1 MKPRVLVIK
10 LGSLGDILQISPVID
25 AMNDHRDSVIDV
37 LTFDEHRPLFEYHP
51 NICQI
56 ISLKRSFMS
65 LLKIIAR
72 IICHRYDIG
81 LNLHRSMALDAL
93 MFFCFVKYRVGFS
106 SPEKKTVFL
115 QASVPFNLSISRHHR
130 YLSMVECV
138 AHSPF
143 KMSDY
148 GLSYY
153 KSPKAQL
160 DVSFKGEPYVVIAP
174 FGGHNRYSTMP
185 SRVWP
190 EYMALIELILA
201 GFPTTT
207 VVLTGGPEDCRSL
220 EKMKSSF
227 GDRVHVFLGNF
238 DALSMVLESALCF
251 IGNDSFPLFMAI
263 ASQCKALA
271 IFGPT
276 DSRLI
281 LEPYQNTYFV
291 QSEVSCSPCYNPLEG
306 VNNVAY
312 HCPFE
317 FKCMTTI
324 SAQKVFDKFK
334 EICI

>member
-1 MKPRVLVIK
+1 MKQRVLVIK

-25 AMNDHRDSVIDV
+25 AMNEHSDSVIDV
-37 LTFDEHRPLFEYHP
+37 LTFDEHRSLFEHHP

-65 LLKIIAR
+65 LLKTIVR
-72 IICHRYDIG
+72 IICYRYDIG

-106 SPEKKTVFL
+106 SPEKKTIFL
-115 QASVPFNLSISRHHR
+115 QVSVPFNLSVSRHYR

-138 AHSPF
+138 TQSSC

-160 DVSFKGEPYVVIAP
+160 DVSFKGEPYIVMAP
-174 FGGHNRYSTMP
+174 LGGNNRYSTMP
-185 SRVWP
+185 SRVWGGYP
-190 EYMALIELILA
+190 ELIQQIQQDVS
-201 GFPTTT
+201 THH
-207 VVLTGGPEDCRSL
+207 VILTGGPSDEDNL
-220 EKMKSSF
+220 LKLKKSF
-227 GDRVHVFLGNF
+227 DDRVQVFVGNY
-238 DALSMVLESALCF
+238 DELALLLESAVCF

-263 ASQCKALA
+263 ASHCKALA

-281 LEPYQNTYFV
+281 VEPYQNTYFI

-306 VNNVAY
+306 INNVAY

-334 EICI
+334 EICF